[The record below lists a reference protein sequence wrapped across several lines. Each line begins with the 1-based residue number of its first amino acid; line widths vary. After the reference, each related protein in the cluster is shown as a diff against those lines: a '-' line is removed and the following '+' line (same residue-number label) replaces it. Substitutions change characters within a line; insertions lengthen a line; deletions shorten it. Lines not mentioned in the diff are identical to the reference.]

1 MIKQSAQES
10 GCAPEQLQCN
20 LESLDT
26 MVGPAARSCAVTQ
39 GRRHRSTT
47 VQCSQ
52 MSKCCARVDVGALH
66 SPRSSIL
73 PACKAAPLAGVPQHH
88 ALHE

>member
-26 MVGPAARSCAVTQ
+26 MVGPAACSCAVTQ
-39 GRRHRSTT
+39 GHLWI
-47 VQCSQ
+47 
-52 MSKCCARVDVGALH
+52 LH
-66 SPRSSIL
+66 LQR
-73 PACKAAPLAGVPQHH
+73 
-88 ALHE
+88 